1 MKLPL
6 VLEPLRHRD
15 FRLLWVGQGVSTFGN
30 FVHSVA
36 LPFQF
41 FALGATAVQ
50 LGTGFALLTAVQL
63 VLLLFGGAIVDR
75 VPRRRVIL
83 VSDLLSG
90 IVVTAVGLLSVSGAL
105 RIELLYVELA
115 FFGAAAAFFMPAIGA
130 IVPELVPGEILTQG
144 NALRGFSRQFARV
157 AGPAIG
163 GFLVVTA
170 GPGWAFLFDGLTF
183 FVSFAA
189 LLATHPPVTEPKERK
204 HIVREIRDGLAFTF
218 SVPWLWI
225 TIAIY
230 ALYNTAFSGPIS
242 VGMPIFIR
250 DVLRADARLFGLSIA
265 AVGVGEFVG
274 GLFVAQAR
282 MKRIGIAMY
291 AYSILGGVAI
301 TAIGLWPAV
310 PTLFA
315 FAAVTGFCLAG
326 FGTLWETAVQ
336 RNVPRELLGRVGSVD
351 WFGSFLLGPI
361 APVVA
366 GVVIQEA
373 GTMPLFVG
381 AGIMATALGCLGLL
395 VPSIRSLRA

>member
-1 MKLPL
+1 M
-6 VLEPLRHRD
+6 
-15 FRLLWVGQGVSTFGN
+15 
-30 FVHSVA
+30 
-36 LPFQF
+36 
-41 FALGATAVQ
+41 
-50 LGTGFALLTAVQL
+50 QL

-75 VPRRRVIL
+75 VPRRRAII

-90 IVVTAVGLLSVSGAL
+90 VVVTAIGVLSVSGTL
-105 RIELLYVELA
+105 RIEYLYIELA

-130 IVPELVPGEILTQG
+130 IIPELVPGGILTQG

-163 GFLVVTA
+163 GFIVVTA

-183 FVSFAA
+183 FVSFGA
-189 LLATHPPVTEPKERK
+189 LLATRRPVNEPKERK
-204 HIVREIRDGLAFTF
+204 HILREIRDGIAFTF

-230 ALYNTAFSGPIS
+230 ALYNTAFSGPIG
-242 VGMPIFIR
+242 VGIPIFIR
-250 DVLRADARLFGLSIA
+250 DVLRGDARLFGLSIA
-265 AVGVGEFVG
+265 AVGIGEFIG

-291 AYSILGGVAI
+291 AYSILGGLAI
-301 TAIGLWPAV
+301 AVIGLVPTV

-315 FAAVTGFCLAG
+315 FAAITGFCLAG

-351 WFGSFLLGPI
+351 WFGSFLLGPV

-366 GVVIQEA
+366 GIVIQEA
-373 GTMPLFVG
+373 GTLPLFIG
-381 AGIMATALGCLGLL
+381 AGIMATTLGCLGLL
-395 VPSIRSLRA
+395 VPSIRALRA